1 MANGGDLPAE
11 VVLKGFAELKDGR
24 VHLLVRVPLDLLSPF
39 RLPKRGPGYLDLAA
53 VDEPLKQAAAA
64 TGRQIE
70 LREDGVPL
78 VPTAREARISLLSD
92 RSFATYGAALAHLQG
107 ARLPIETDLFWNQG
121 FFDTLLEYSVRSP
134 SAHLSIRV
142 NVAPELGRRI
152 KLQLEFLP
160 DRKPARSYVLRGGSG
175 WIALDPRWYEAAWL
189 FARTG
194 FADAISLERFVFLLC
209 LVAPFRH
216 WRSVLAL
223 ILALSALQA
232 LTLTATAQGAVA
244 TTRWLAELSA
254 LGLAATVVLFAIGNL
269 GAPSLRRR
277 WFLSAVVGS
286 LGGFGLGA
294 LLADA
299 WQFAGAQTVISLVSF
314 NIGVVLVEL
323 ASAGLAFA
331 AVRLLFAR
339 VLGPPLGVVV
349 LSAVLGHAAWH
360 WMIDRGHQFGHELDH
375 AAHTGLGPALMVI
388 ALWLIPAF
396 LVGAMGWFLA
406 RRFDGAPISSL
417 LAGLLA
423 RSAERSSARD

>member
-1 MANGGDLPAE
+1 M
-11 VVLKGFAELKDGR
+11 
-24 VHLLVRVPLDLLSPF
+24 PLDLLSPF

-53 VDEPLKQAAAA
+53 VDEPLKQATAA

-107 ARLPIETDLFWNQG
+107 ARLPIETNLFWNQG
-121 FFDTLLEYSVRSP
+121 FFDTWLEYPVRSP

-142 NVAPELGRRI
+142 NVSPELGRRL

-160 DRKPARSYVLRGGSG
+160 DRKPARSYVLRGASG

-189 FARTG
+189 FARSG
-194 FADAISLERFVFLLC
+194 FVDAISLERFVFLLC
-209 LVAPFRH
+209 LVAPFRD
-216 WRSVLAL
+216 WRSLLAL
-223 ILALSALQA
+223 ILVLSGLQA

-244 TTRWLAELSA
+244 TTRWLAELSG

-269 GAPSLRRR
+269 GAPNLRRR
-277 WFLSAVVGS
+277 WFLGAVVGS
-286 LGGFGLGA
+286 LGGFGLGT

-299 WQFAGAQTVISLVSF
+299 WQFAGTQTVISLVSF

-323 ASAGLAFA
+323 ASAALAFA

-349 LSAVLGHAAWH
+349 LSAVVGHAAWH
-360 WMIDRGHQFGHELDH
+360 WMIERGHQFGHGLEH
-375 AAHTGLGPALMVI
+375 AAYAGLGPALMVV
-388 ALWLIPAF
+388 ALWLLPA
-396 LVGAMGWFLA
+396 LVAGALGWFLP
-406 RRFDGAPISSL
+406 RRLGGEPVPSL
-417 LAGLLA
+417 LGALLQ
-423 RSAERSSARD
+423 RDKTPTRD